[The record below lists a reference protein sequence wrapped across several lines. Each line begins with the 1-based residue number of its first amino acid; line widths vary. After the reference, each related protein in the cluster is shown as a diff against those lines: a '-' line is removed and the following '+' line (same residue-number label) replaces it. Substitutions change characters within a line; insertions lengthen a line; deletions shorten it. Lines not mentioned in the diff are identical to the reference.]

1 MAPGKSSRFGSRR
14 AETVTVNSKAK
25 AKPSRSIKQIFAG
38 KNFSLTGDFGEAWA
52 YDKVV
57 NWIKVHGGKYER
69 EVGDKTTHLVCTIEA
84 YKKENE
90 QGSSISKLDDLYNAD
105 VWGS

>member
-1 MAPGKSSRFGSRR
+1 M
-14 AETVTVNSKAK
+14 
-25 AKPSRSIKQIFAG
+25 KQIFAG

-52 YDKVV
+52 YDKVA

-69 EVGDKTTHLVCTIEA
+69 EVGDETTHLVCTIEA

-90 QGSSISKLDDLYNAD
+90 QGSSISKLDDSYHAD
-105 VWGS
+105 GWRS